1 MLINDT
7 DPKDNHHAHSFH
19 RRFLAFA
26 FAALRWRCTNHHC
39 NPDRHRRRTGGRRSA
54 HHTSPEEAGEVFRRA
69 APKPAVFSHIVFGRQ
84 GEEAL
89 IRRTGYNGPLIVGAD
104 GMRIVVGETV
114 TVLPQ

>member
-1 MLINDT
+1 M
-7 DPKDNHHAHSFH
+7 
-19 RRFLAFA
+19 
-26 FAALRWRCTNHHC
+26 
-39 NPDRHRRRTGGRRSA
+39 
-54 HHTSPEEAGEVFRRA
+54 FRRA